1 MSLRNKVTLI
11 GRTGKDVE
19 IVKFENGKIAKVS
32 LATSDHYTNALGEKV
47 EETQWHNLVANG
59 KLADIMEKY
68 VEKGKEIAVE
78 GKIIYRNWD
87 DKEGVKHYI
96 TENETLSD
104 YKTLKELITLK
115 GRNELWIGKGRNLG
129 EKSFLII
136 EEGKLISFGYYELFH
151 QIQSRKKLNKLQIEV
166 KKVSPE
172 IINDLKLSLLKNEY
186 KIEKLPK

>member
-78 GKIIYRNWD
+78 GKIVYRSWD
-87 DKEGVKHYI
+87 DKEGIKHYI
-96 TENETLSD
+96 TEIRVE
-104 YKTLKELITLK
+104 ELVL
-115 GRNELWIGKGRNLG
+115 LG
-129 EKSFLII
+129 SK
-136 EEGKLISFGYYELFH
+136 
-151 QIQSRKKLNKLQIEV
+151 
-166 KKVSPE
+166 
-172 IINDLKLSLLKNEY
+172 
-186 KIEKLPK
+186 